1 MPPGQLRENRLSSFP
16 DTRYSLIARLD
27 RFEDEEAWREFL
39 ALYRP
44 VVFRIAR
51 RRGLQHADAEDLT
64 QRVFAVVG
72 RAIGGFD
79 PDLSRGRFR
88 SWLARIAQN
97 ATINMLTRRP
107 FDAATGGTSVFEIL
121 DKQLGKDQ
129 CPHDILELE
138 FRRGLFR
145 WAAERIRGDFLE
157 TTWRAFW
164 MTMVEGQDIA
174 KTASTLG
181 ISIGSVY
188 VARSRI
194 VRRLKNEIEK
204 HAGAFRD
211 SENGHGDLLFE

>member
-1 MPPGQLRENRLSSFP
+1 LSSFP
-16 DTRYSLIARLD
+16 ETRYSLIARLES
-27 RFEDEEAWREFL
+27 FQDEEAWGEFL

-44 VVFRIAR
+44 VVYRIAR

-64 QRVFAVVG
+64 QRVFAAVG
-72 RAIGGFD
+72 RAIGRFD

-121 DKQLGKDQ
+121 DKQFGKDQ
-129 CPHDILELE
+129 CPHDIMQLEL
-138 FRRGLFR
+138 RRGLFR

-164 MTMVEGQDIA
+164 LTMVEGQDIT
-174 KTASTLG
+174 KTAAALG

-194 VRRLKNEIEK
+194 IRRLKNEIEV
-204 HAGAFRD
+204 HGGAFHD
-211 SENGHGDLLFE
+211 SENDDGNPPVE